1 MSSDDEIESI
11 ISEED
16 AAVYNY
22 ASDEEYDPTAADRE
36 QDPPTPPKPKPVPA
50 PAPAPAASLLAGRG
64 AVSQVGVSKVP
75 PAPTAVKAAPT
86 NKSNVST
93 ISADYSTTFDDDYE
107 DEYEEEGSA
116 NYSADF
122 DFEDAEGSPIGKRTG
137 SPRDSRSKQSN
148 PQANQAAAGKP
159 PAGAGRE
166 AQLPTAPVAG
176 QSIQL
181 PSLSTQ
187 SLQAELA
194 IDEISKEVIR
204 LRNKQKALLKERQAM
219 AKEKKLR
226 AEQRRQQ
233 YLNTLNEHNKQL
245 QQAEAETETLKSEQQ
260 LLQSQF
266 NRVSSNRDTL
276 EQQLLVEQQTNK
288 ELLQSIQELRAVI
301 ASRNN
306 EVAALKTEVQH
317 IKDLRTADTRELQ
330 SQVTRAEL
338 MVSVLQRSTEANEE
352 RLRRERDQL
361 PEYHQ
366 HVLDEELRR
375 INLLEVSIQERDG
388 ICKAEESRRMAAIDK
403 MRSDVLAETE
413 RARSNLYAEIAVLR

>member
-36 QDPPTPPKPKPVPA
+36 QDPPPPPKPKPVPA
-50 PAPAPAASLLAGRG
+50 PAPVPAASLLAGRG
-64 AVSQVGVSKVP
+64 AVSQVGVSKFP

-93 ISADYSTTFDDDYE
+93 ISADYSATFDDDYE

-148 PQANQAAAGKP
+148 PLAVHAAAGKP
-159 PAGAGRE
+159 AKE
-166 AQLPTAPVAG
+166 AQLPVAPVAG
-176 QSIQL
+176 PSVQL

-301 ASRNN
+301 ATRNN

-330 SQVTRAEL
+330 SQVARAEL

-375 INLLEVSIQERDG
+375 INLLEVSILERDG

-403 MRSDVLAETE
+403 MRSDVLTETE